1 MARDCSRLKTR
12 PIQHFQ
18 PFNMFKM
25 SPSKLP
31 PAHHQRGFTL
41 IELMIVVAVVGILS
55 ALAYP
60 SYQSHVQKTRRV
72 AAAGC
77 LMELAQWMERNY
89 TSCLRY
95 DVTGG
100 APNACATAVTNA
112 QLPALNCRNELNNV
126 YTFQFAPVV
135 APATNP
141 AQATYA
147 MQAVPGAIQAGDT
160 RCATITLNQAGV
172 KGATGTDSGTAA
184 NSCWR

>member
-1 MARDCSRLKTR
+1 MYSTK
-12 PIQHFQ
+12 PI
-18 PFNMFKM
+18 PKRR
-25 SPSKLP
+25 
-31 PAHHQRGFTL
+31 QRGFTL

-60 SYQSHVQKTRRV
+60 SYQTHIQKTRRV

-95 DVTGG
+95 DLTGA

-112 QLPALNCRNELNNV
+112 QLPALNCRNELNNA

-141 AQATYA
+141 AQAAYA
-147 MQAVPGAIQAGDT
+147 LQAVPGALQAGDT
-160 RCATITLNQAGV
+160 RCATMTLNQAGV
-172 KGATGTDSGTAA
+172 KGATGTDAGTAA

>member
-1 MARDCSRLKTR
+1 
-12 PIQHFQ
+12 
-18 PFNMFKM
+18 MFKM
-25 SPSKLP
+25 YSTKSIPSSR
-31 PAHHQRGFTL
+31 QRGFTL

-95 DVTGG
+95 DFTGA
-100 APNACATAVTNA
+100 APNACAVGVTNA
-112 QLPALNCRNELNNV
+112 QLPALNCRNELTNA

-135 APATNP
+135 APVTNP
-141 AQATYA
+141 AQAAYA
-147 MQAVPGAIQAGDT
+147 LQAVPGAIQAGDT
-160 RCATITLNQAGV
+160 RCATMTLNQAGT
-172 KGATGTDSGTAA
+172 KGATGTESATAA